1 MSSLVSSGA
10 RIRAARGKWWF
21 PSLALGLM
29 SVVVLSV
36 LNPPL
41 LLSSTT
47 PTGGD
52 MGAHVLGPAYLRDVL
67 LPQGQI
73 LGWSQSWFA
82 GFPAFYFYFP
92 LPSLVIVLLDLI
104 LPYGVAFKLVTV
116 MGLVATPP
124 ATYYLARSLRLG
136 KSISLVAASA
146 GVVFVFMESFTIY
159 GGNIASTLAGE
170 FSFSWSFALSLVYLG
185 LLIRG
190 VRDDRK
196 YLPWAAVL
204 LGLTAL
210 SHIITTIVI
219 VLASVPVLF
228 WKRGTRAL
236 AVWAGGFA
244 IAGFWALPLLARI
257 GYTSDMAWSPLTK
270 IEELLPVEIW
280 LLLPLAVVGA
290 ILMARRTPRIIPI
303 VAFTLLP
310 VIYFPL
316 PTTLHDQFPGVFTE
330 PRWKLWNGRLLPYWY
345 FGVAFLAAI
354 AVGFVAR
361 WLIRQLPERVSIW
374 WTRGLFGLGGIVAMS
389 VAFGNDDAP
398 WWLAPAIGL
407 VVLAMIA
414 ISMIWHG
421 PTRTRSVVVAVTAAV
436 LSLGALAGVA
446 FVDGWA
452 RWNYEGYEAKGPW
465 LEYEGLMETIATLPP
480 GRVLWEP
487 DSGEGGLD
495 KYGTPMSP
503 MLIPYWAGQDYPS
516 MEGLYFES
524 SLTTPFHF
532 IAAGEMAESP
542 SNPVPGLTYHNFD
555 MERGVQHMEMYG
567 VRYYV
572 SYNEA
577 AASKADTI
585 PELTRVAES
594 PPFVVFELADPQ
606 MVVPAS
612 IQTVVYDAPDGGV
625 TGKVLGLVGAGS
637 NGPTFNDL
645 ALEWYDDLEL
655 SDQWVVSH
663 GPEDWPRIQSLEELE
678 ASPIPGVSPD
688 AVTNTVVDDH
698 SISFDTTAVGVP
710 HLVRVSYFPNWVA
723 EGADGPY
730 HSTPSLMVVV
740 PTQEHVVLEFRR
752 MSAEWIGIGLT
763 VVALIGL
770 VGLVAIRR
778 RGVGGSS
785 TNP

>member
-1 MSSLVSSGA
+1 
-10 RIRAARGKWWF
+10 
-21 PSLALGLM
+21 
-29 SVVVLSV
+29 
-36 LNPPL
+36 
-41 LLSSTT
+41 
-47 PTGGD
+47 

-407 VVLAMIA
+407 
-414 ISMIWHG
+414 
-421 PTRTRSVVVAVTAAV
+421 
-436 LSLGALAGVA
+436 
-446 FVDGWA
+446 
-452 RWNYEGYEAKGPW
+452 
-465 LEYEGLMETIATLPP
+465 
-480 GRVLWEP
+480 GRC
-487 DSGEGGLD
+487 
-495 KYGTPMSP
+495 
-503 MLIPYWAGQDYPS
+503 
-516 MEGLYFES
+516 
-524 SLTTPFHF
+524 
-532 IAAGEMAESP
+532 
-542 SNPVPGLTYHNFD
+542 
-555 MERGVQHMEMYG
+555 G
-567 VRYYV
+567 VRRRV
-572 SYNEA
+572 G
-577 AASKADTI
+577 
-585 PELTRVAES
+585 PVEL
-594 PPFVVFELADPQ
+594 
-606 MVVPAS
+606 
-612 IQTVVYDAPDGGV
+612 
-625 TGKVLGLVGAGS
+625 
-637 NGPTFNDL
+637 
-645 ALEWYDDLEL
+645 
-655 SDQWVVSH
+655 
-663 GPEDWPRIQSLEELE
+663 
-678 ASPIPGVSPD
+678 
-688 AVTNTVVDDH
+688 
-698 SISFDTTAVGVP
+698 
-710 HLVRVSYFPNWVA
+710 
-723 EGADGPY
+723 
-730 HSTPSLMVVV
+730 
-740 PTQEHVVLEFRR
+740 
-752 MSAEWIGIGLT
+752 
-763 VVALIGL
+763 
-770 VGLVAIRR
+770 
-778 RGVGGSS
+778 
-785 TNP
+785 